1 MGADLFAHALEL
13 DIPAIQGN
21 VQSLAAA
28 IKQADR
34 EQAGF
39 FTQLLWP
46 LFRSGRFAN
55 LALAMETMSTS
66 LKAINVQLPAPPMGD
81 SEVQGV
87 GASLAT
93 ATKNLEALKKAI
105 SYRTALKELQ
115 KSRPLE
121 EIAREESGV
130 LERIA
135 RDSEMLWKL
144 WLRLQPSMLSAAER
158 KQLGRYCQVKQNPLV
173 LRKGGAESETWNQ

>member
-1 MGADLFAHALEL
+1 
-13 DIPAIQGN
+13 
-21 VQSLAAA
+21 
-28 IKQADR
+28 
-34 EQAGF
+34 
-39 FTQLLWP
+39 
-46 LFRSGRFAN
+46 
-55 LALAMETMSTS
+55 
-66 LKAINVQLPAPPMGD
+66 MGD